1 MGARQKLNNVYIHG
15 ALLWSTAAGLLTQSA
30 VVFAIV
36 LALRLLWNVADGEI
50 RPSLRNPKRPE
61 RGREIRRR
69 R

>member
-1 MGARQKLNNVYIHG
+1 MGARQKLNNVYLHG

-50 RPSLRNPKRPE
+50 RPDRRNKKRLE
-61 RGREIRRR
+61 RDRETWRKR
-69 R
+69 